1 MVEASAPAKVIL
13 FGEHAV
19 VYGKPAIA
27 VPVSS
32 LRVNVRVIE
41 SEQDGIAIVTPLLNE
56 VLRVDDTDVDNNPL
70 VTAVRYTLDALQIR
84 QANLTLQITSQIPV
98 ASGLGSGAA
107 VSAAIVRGLAQ
118 QFGRALEDE
127 VVNELVFEVE
137 KLYHGTPSG
146 VDNTVIVYEQPVY
159 FVKGQPIER
168 LVFSG
173 EYRLLIA
180 DTGKAALTRVAVGD
194 VRKLYEREPERIQPV
209 LDEIG
214 EVVVQARLALE
225 AGDSLTVGKLMWR
238 NHELLDQL
246 TVSSAELDA
255 LVAAARNAGALGA
268 KLSGGG
274 RGGNMIALVTEETR
288 SEVREALIAAGA
300 VRVFETVVA

>member
-1 MVEASAPAKVIL
+1 
-13 FGEHAV
+13 
-19 VYGKPAIA
+19 
-27 VPVSS
+27 
-32 LRVNVRVIE
+32 
-41 SEQDGIAIVTPLLNE
+41 
-56 VLRVDDTDVDNNPL
+56 
-70 VTAVRYTLDALQIR
+70 
-84 QANLTLQITSQIPV
+84 
-98 ASGLGSGAA
+98 
-107 VSAAIVRGLAQ
+107 
-118 QFGRALEDE
+118 
-127 VVNELVFEVE
+127 
-137 KLYHGTPSG
+137 HGTPSG

-168 LVFSG
+168 LVFSE

-180 DTGKAALTRVAVGD
+180 DTGKAALTRIAVGD

>member
-19 VYGKPAIA
+19 VYGQPAIA

-32 LRVNVRVIE
+32 LRVNVRVSE
-41 SEQDGIAIVTPLLNE
+41 SAQDGVAIVTPLLNE
-56 VLRVDDTDVDNNPL
+56 VLRLDDADVDNNPL
-70 VTAVRYTLDALQIR
+70 VAAVRYALDALQV
-84 QANLTLQITSQIPV
+84 QGANVILQITSQIPV

-118 QFGRALEDE
+118 QFGRVLEDD
-127 VVNELVFEVE
+127 VVNELVFKVE

-168 LVFSG
+168 LTFSG

-194 VRKLYEREPERIQPV
+194 VRKLYEREPARIQPI
-209 LDEIG
+209 LEAIG
-214 EVVVQARLALE
+214 DVVRQARQALE
-225 AGDSLTVGKLMWR
+225 AGNSVAVGQLMWR
-238 NHELLDQL
+238 NHELLNEL
-246 TVSSAELDA
+246 TVSSPELDV
-255 LVAAARNAGALGA
+255 LVEAARSAGALGA

-274 RGGNMIALVTEETR
+274 RGGNMIALVTEETQ
-288 SEVREALIAAGA
+288 SAVHEALIAAGA
-300 VRVFETVVA
+300 VRVFETTVV

>member
-70 VTAVRYTLDALQIR
+70 VTAVRYTLDALQIQ

-159 FVKGQPIER
+159 FIKGQPIER

-214 EVVVQARLALE
+214 EVVLQARLALE
-225 AGDSLTVGKLMWR
+225 AGDSLT
-238 NHELLDQL
+238 
-246 TVSSAELDA
+246 
-255 LVAAARNAGALGA
+255 
-268 KLSGGG
+268 
-274 RGGNMIALVTEETR
+274 
-288 SEVREALIAAGA
+288 
-300 VRVFETVVA
+300 

>member
-168 LVFSG
+168 LVFSE

>member
-168 LVFSG
+168 LVFSE

-180 DTGKAALTRVAVGD
+180 DTGKAALTRIAVGD

-214 EVVVQARLALE
+214 EVVLQARLALE